1 MKRITALVLVC
12 LIIFSGCSAAPK
24 PALSEMLGTFVNGT
38 YTSPFGFVLET
49 AELHVFSESDL
60 AAVNYV
66 DEFTP
71 EALTA
76 QTDSGNAV
84 LVFAAAPA
92 DGSSLSI
99 SLFPAAGLPDDVRS
113 AEEYAAYGL
122 PLISGKLESAGYT
135 GIQVQQISVKLDDSE
150 HPALLCS
157 AEITEGVPYHLLQI
171 CFREG
176 DWMGSLSLSSVE
188 SEEALGALLARITT
202 TD

>member
-24 PALSEMLGTFVNGT
+24 PALSEMLGTFDNGT